1 MLNKYPIFLTTI
13 KLKFLDRFGN
23 FDYMVR
29 SCLILVMFDA
39 KEYMFQH
46 IFQHWKINLNWKRPK
61 FHPIGF
67 FKFVS
72 MGHIYMR
79 MRDAE
84 IFFD

>member
-1 MLNKYPIFLTTI
+1 
-13 KLKFLDRFGN
+13 
-23 FDYMVR
+23 
-29 SCLILVMFDA
+29 MFDA
-39 KEYMFQH
+39 KEYIIQH
-46 IFQHWKINLNWKRPK
+46 IFQHTKIHLNWKRPK